1 MTIINDATVVVF
13 TSEELKTVLEQ
24 NNSYTHIYFGANITL
39 ASGIKIASTKTKVII
54 DGTYQDVR
62 YTYEDMKNL
71 SASNTINV
79 SSSNTTKVTVQNMD
93 IKGYNYYGV
102 IYVPESNTYA
112 NTVIE
117 YNNITYEGPQMIFHP
132 NGLTRIISSTITI
145 GDVTTTTG
153 NEVAECNKIEIG
165 GNTTITHT
173 SKSNSSFWFRNTNP
187 SFTILENASVTFTS
201 ESREFLYGTNALTF
215 NILNNAYFSITT
227 KNGFAYGNFGTG
239 TTKLYQN
246 SALIIKQ
253 TAKNGNYATWY
264 SYGPLTLEENSSLI
278 IINNFDSI
286 GTSNHNIFFSSANAS
301 FNVYNPK
308 QVVLYNTTANCI
320 TTNDATNF
328 NFDFSRI
335 NLFTNSITIS
345 DNISN
350 NNLPTFSWYKD
361 SDIATINGIFTANL
375 TSVTKDNFT
384 SSELA
389 NLPALSNFNLIGKKI
404 ISFGVTPLRINAL
417 TDQDTIINGFIN
429 PNSSVLIEYNNNTY
443 PAVADST
450 GLFTHTMTSTL
461 PIGTKIKFTAKD
473 YNNVIYTTKTIEIVY
488 PGDLTLDSAPST
500 ISFKLEPI
508 SLNPIICPKTEKSE
522 IQITDTRINNTPWN
536 FYAQIDDDLTSE
548 NDYTLPFALIFIDE
562 NKTKHYLSTEK
573 TLIYSN
579 TTSETPKITTV
590 TIEQT
595 EGLLL
600 ELRTYL
606 VNNNTYKTNL
616 TWSIEEENA

>member
-39 ASGIKIASTKTKVII
+39 ASGIKIASTKTNVII

-79 SSSNTTKVTVQNMD
+79 SSSNITKVTIQNMD

-112 NTVIE
+112 NTVTE

-132 NGLTRIISSTITI
+132 NGLTRIISSKITI
-145 GDVTTTTG
+145 GDASTTTG

-165 GNTTITHT
+165 GNTTIIHT
-173 SKSNSSFWFRNTNP
+173 SNSNSSFWFRNTNP

-246 SALIIKQ
+246 STLIIKQ

-301 FNVYNPK
+301 FNAYNPK

-320 TTNDATNF
+320 TTNNTTNF

-335 NLFTNSITIS
+335 NLFTNSIIIS

-350 NNLPTFSWYKD
+350 DNLPTYSWYKD
-361 SDIATINGIFTANL
+361 SDIATINGLFTSSL
-375 TSVTKDNFT
+375 TAITKENFT

-389 NLPALSNFNLIGKKI
+389 SLPALSNFNLIGKKI
-404 ISFGVTPLRINAL
+404 ISFGVTPLKINAL
-417 TDQDTIINGFIN
+417 TDQDTIIKGFIN
-429 PNSSVLIEYNNNTY
+429 PNASVLIEYNNNTY
-443 PAVADST
+443 PVVADEN
-450 GLFTHTMTSTL
+450 GLFSHTMTSTL
-461 PIGTKIKFTAKD
+461 PIGAKIKYTAKD

-488 PGDLTLDSAPST
+488 PGDLTLDNAPST

-508 SLNPIICPKTEKSE
+508 SLNPIICPKTEKIE

-536 FYAQIDDDLTSE
+536 LYAQIDDDLTSE

-590 TIEQT
+590 TMEQN

>member
-1 MTIINDATVVVF
+1 MTIINDTSVVIY
-13 TSEELKTVLEQ
+13 TSEELKTILEQ
-24 NNSYTHIYFGANITL
+24 NNNYTHIYFGANITL
-39 ASGIKIASTKTKVII
+39 TAGIKIASTKTSVII
-54 DGTYQDVR
+54 DGTYQNT
-62 YTYEDMKNL
+62 TYILEDMKSL

-79 SSSNTTKVTVQNMD
+79 SSNNTTKVTVQNMN
-93 IKGYNYYGV
+93 IKGCNYYGV
-102 IYVPESNTYA
+102 IYVPESTAYA
-112 NTVIE
+112 NTIIE
-117 YNNITYEGPQMIFHP
+117 YNNVTYEGPQMIFHP
-132 NGLTRIISSTITI
+132 NGLTRIIDSKITI
-145 GDVTTTTG
+145 GDASTTTG

-187 SFTILENASVTFTS
+187 TFTVLANANVAFTS

-239 TTKLYQN
+239 TTKLYPN
-246 SALIIKQ
+246 STLIIKQ

-264 SYGPLTLEENSSLI
+264 SYGPLTLEENSSLF
-278 IINNFDSI
+278 IINNFDSS
-286 GTSNHNIFFSSANAS
+286 GTSNNNIFFSSANSS
-301 FNVYNPK
+301 FNVCNPK

-320 TTNDATNF
+320 TTNDTTNF

-335 NLFTNSITIS
+335 NLFTNSINIS

-350 NNLPTFSWYKD
+350 DNFPTYSWYKD
-361 SDIATINGIFTANL
+361 NALSTINGLFTSTL

-384 SSELA
+384 TSELA

-404 ISFGVTPLRINAL
+404 ISFGVTPLRINAS
-417 TDQDTIINGFIN
+417 TDQDTIIKGFIN
-429 PNSSVLIEYNNNTY
+429 PNASVLIEYNNNTY
-443 PAVADST
+443 PVVADST
-450 GLFTHTMTSTL
+450 GFFTHTMASTL

-488 PGDLTLDSAPST
+488 PGDLTLDSAPTT
-500 ISFKLEPI
+500 ISFDLNPI
-508 SLNPIICPKTEKSE
+508 SLNPIICPKTGKIE
-522 IQITDTRINNTPWN
+522 IQIADTRVNNTPWN
-536 FYAQIDDDLTSE
+536 LYAQIDNDLTKE
-548 NDYTLPFALIFIDE
+548 NDYTLPFALIFIDN
-562 NKTKHYLSTEK
+562 NKTKYYLSTEK

-590 TIEQT
+590 TMEQT

-616 TWSIEEENA
+616 IWSIEEENA

>member
-1 MTIINDATVVVF
+1 M
-13 TSEELKTVLEQ
+13 LVL
-24 NNSYTHIYFGANITL
+24 
-39 ASGIKIASTKTKVII
+39 
-54 DGTYQDVR
+54 
-62 YTYEDMKNL
+62 M
-71 SASNTINV
+71 
-79 SSSNTTKVTVQNMD
+79 
-93 IKGYNYYGV
+93 
-102 IYVPESNTYA
+102 
-112 NTVIE
+112 
-117 YNNITYEGPQMIFHP
+117 
-132 NGLTRIISSTITI
+132 
-145 GDVTTTTG
+145 
-153 NEVAECNKIEIG
+153 
-165 GNTTITHT
+165 
-173 SKSNSSFWFRNTNP
+173 
-187 SFTILENASVTFTS
+187 FTIPNKLF
-201 ESREFLYGTNALTF
+201 YI
-215 NILNNAYFSITT
+215 ILR
-227 KNGFAYGNFGTG
+227 
-239 TTKLYQN
+239 
-246 SALIIKQ
+246 
-253 TAKNGNYATWY
+253 
-264 SYGPLTLEENSSLI
+264 
-278 IINNFDSI
+278 
-286 GTSNHNIFFSSANAS
+286 
-301 FNVYNPK
+301 
-308 QVVLYNTTANCI
+308 
-320 TTNDATNF
+320 F

-508 SLNPIICPKTEKSE
+508 SLNPIICPKTEKIE

>member
-320 TTNDATNF
+320 TANDATNF

-508 SLNPIICPKTEKSE
+508 SLNPIICPKTEKIE

>member
-350 NNLPTFSWYKD
+350 DNLPTYSWYKD
-361 SDIATINGIFTANL
+361 SDIATINGLFTSSL
-375 TSVTKDNFT
+375 TAITKENFT

-508 SLNPIICPKTEKSE
+508 SLNPIICPKTEKIE

>member
-1 MTIINDATVVVF
+1 MTIINDTSVVVY
-13 TSEELKTVLEQ
+13 TSEELKTILEQ
-24 NNSYTHIYFGANITL
+24 NNNYTHIYFGANITL
-39 ASGIKIASTKTKVII
+39 TAGIKIASTKINVII
-54 DGTYQDVR
+54 DGTYQNTT
-62 YTYEDMKNL
+62 YTLEDMKSL
-71 SASNTINV
+71 STSNTINV
-79 SSSNTTKVTVQNMD
+79 SSSNTTKVTVQNMN

-102 IYVPESNTYA
+102 VYVPESTAY
-112 NTVIE
+112 TDTIIE
-117 YNNITYEGPQMIFHP
+117 YNNVTYEGPQMIFHP
-132 NGLTRIISSTITI
+132 NGLTRIIDSKITI
-145 GDVTTTTG
+145 GDASTTTG

-165 GNTTITHT
+165 GITTITHT

-187 SFTILENASVTFTS
+187 TFTILANANVAFAS

-239 TTKLYQN
+239 TTKLYPN
-246 SALIIKQ
+246 STLIIKQ
-253 TAKNGNYATWY
+253 TAKNGSYATWY
-264 SYGPLTLEENSSLI
+264 SYGPLTLEENFSLI
-278 IINNFDSI
+278 IINNFESI
-286 GTSNHNIFFSSANAS
+286 GTSNNNIFFSSANAS

-320 TTNDATNF
+320 NTNDTTNF

-335 NLFTNSITIS
+335 NLFTNSINIS

-350 NNLPTFSWYKD
+350 DNFPTYSWYKD
-361 SDIATINGIFTANL
+361 NALSTINGLFTSTL

-384 SSELA
+384 TSELA

-404 ISFGVTPLRINAL
+404 ISFGVTPLRINAS
-417 TDQDTIINGFIN
+417 TDQDTIIKGFIN
-429 PNSSVLIEYNNNTY
+429 PNASVLIEYNNNTY
-443 PAVADST
+443 PVVADST
-450 GLFTHTMTSTL
+450 GFFTHTMASTL

-488 PGDLTLDSAPST
+488 PGDLTLDSAPTT
-500 ISFKLEPI
+500 ISFDLNPI
-508 SLNPIICPKTEKSE
+508 SLNPIICPKTGKIE
-522 IQITDTRINNTPWN
+522 IQIADTRVNNTPWN
-536 FYAQIDDDLTSE
+536 LYAQIDNDLTKE
-548 NDYTLPFALIFIDE
+548 NDYTLPFALIFIDN
-562 NKTKHYLSTEK
+562 NKTKYYLSTEK

-590 TIEQT
+590 TMEQT

-616 TWSIEEENA
+616 IWSIEEENA

>member
-320 TTNDATNF
+320 TANDATNF

-350 NNLPTFSWYKD
+350 DNLPTYSWYKD
-361 SDIATINGIFTANL
+361 SDIATINGLFTSSL
-375 TSVTKDNFT
+375 TAITKENFT

-508 SLNPIICPKTEKSE
+508 SLNPIICPKTEKIE

>member
-1 MTIINDATVVVF
+1 MTIINDTSVVVY
-13 TSEELKTVLEQ
+13 TSDELKTILEQ
-24 NNSYTHIYFGANITL
+24 NNNYTHIYFGANITL
-39 ASGIKIASTKTKVII
+39 TSGIKIASTKTNIII
-54 DGTYQDVR
+54 DGTYQNTT
-62 YTYEDMKNL
+62 YTLEDMKSL
-71 SASNTINV
+71 SASNTINI
-79 SSSNTTKVTVQNMD
+79 SSSNTTKVTVQNMN

-102 IYVPESNTYA
+102 IYVPESTAYA
-112 NTVIE
+112 NTIIE
-117 YNNITYEGPQMIFHP
+117 YNNVIYEGPQMIFHP
-132 NGLTRIISSTITI
+132 NGLTRIIDSKITI
-145 GDVTTTTG
+145 GDASTTTG

-187 SFTILENASVTFTS
+187 TFTILANANVTFTS

-239 TTKLYQN
+239 TTKLYPN
-246 SALIIKQ
+246 STFIIKQ

-286 GTSNHNIFFSSANAS
+286 GTSNNNIFFSSANAS

-320 TTNDATNF
+320 NTNNTTNF

-335 NLFTNSITIS
+335 NLFTNSVSIS

-350 NNLPTFSWYKD
+350 DNLPTYSWYKD
-361 SDIATINGIFTANL
+361 SDFSTINGLFTSTL

-384 SSELA
+384 TSELA

-417 TDQDTIINGFIN
+417 TDQDTIIKGFIN
-429 PNSSVLIEYNNNTY
+429 PNASVLIEYNNNTY

-450 GLFTHTMTSTL
+450 GLFTHTMASTL

-500 ISFKLEPI
+500 ISFD
-508 SLNPIICPKTEKSE
+508 LNPINLNLIICPKTEKIE
-522 IQITDTRINNTPWN
+522 IQITDTRVNNTPWN
-536 FYAQIDDDLTSE
+536 LYAQIDNDLTSE
-548 NDYTLPFALIFIDE
+548 NDFTLPFALIFIDS
-562 NKTKHYLSTEK
+562 NKTKYYLSTEK

-579 TTSETPKITTV
+579 TSSETPEITTV
-590 TIEQT
+590 TMEQT

-616 TWSIEEENA
+616 IWSIEEKNA

>member
-1 MTIINDATVVVF
+1 MTIINDTSVVIY
-13 TSEELKTVLEQ
+13 TSDELKTILEQ
-24 NNSYTHIYFGANITL
+24 NNNYTHIYFGANITL
-39 ASGIKIASTKTKVII
+39 TAGIKIASTKINVII
-54 DGTYQDVR
+54 DGTYQNTT
-62 YTYEDMKNL
+62 YTLEDMKSL

-79 SSSNTTKVTVQNMD
+79 SSNNTTKVTVQNMN
-93 IKGYNYYGV
+93 IKGCNYYGV
-102 IYVPESNTYA
+102 IYVPESTAYA
-112 NTVIE
+112 NTIIE
-117 YNNITYEGPQMIFHP
+117 YNNVTYEGPQMIFHP
-132 NGLTRIISSTITI
+132 NGLTRIIDSKITI
-145 GDVTTTTG
+145 GDASITTG

-187 SFTILENASVTFTS
+187 TFTVLANANVAFTS

-239 TTKLYQN
+239 TTKLYSN
-246 SALIIKQ
+246 STLIIKQ
-253 TAKNGNYATWY
+253 TAKNGSYATWY

-278 IINNFDSI
+278 IINNFESI
-286 GTSNHNIFFSSANAS
+286 GTSNNNIFFSSANAS

-320 TTNDATNF
+320 NTNDTTNF

-335 NLFTNSITIS
+335 NLFTNSVSIS

-350 NNLPTFSWYKD
+350 DNLPTYSWYKD
-361 SDIATINGIFTANL
+361 SDLSTINGLFTSTL

-384 SSELA
+384 TSELA

-417 TDQDTIINGFIN
+417 TDQDTIIKGFIN
-429 PNSSVLIEYNNNTY
+429 PNASVLIEYNNNTY
-443 PAVADST
+443 PVVADST
-450 GLFTHTMTSTL
+450 GFFTHTMASTL

-488 PGDLTLDSAPST
+488 PGDLTLDSAPTT
-500 ISFKLEPI
+500 ISFDLNPI
-508 SLNPIICPKTEKSE
+508 SLNPIICPKTEKIE
-522 IQITDTRINNTPWN
+522 IQITDTRVNNTPWN
-536 FYAQIDDDLTSE
+536 LYAQIDNDLTSE
-548 NDYTLPFALIFIDE
+548 NDYTLPFALIFIDN
-562 NKTKHYLSTEK
+562 NKTKYYLSTEK

-590 TIEQT
+590 TMEQT

-616 TWSIEEENA
+616 IWSIEEENA

>member
-39 ASGIKIASTKTKVII
+39 ASGIKIASTKTNVII

-79 SSSNTTKVTVQNMD
+79 SSSNTTKVIVQNMD

-132 NGLTRIISSTITI
+132 NGLTRIISSKITI
-145 GDVTTTTG
+145 GDASTTTG

-165 GNTTITHT
+165 GTTTIIHT
-173 SKSNSSFWFRNTNP
+173 SKSNSSFWFRNANP

-239 TTKLYQN
+239 TTKLYPN
-246 SALIIKQ
+246 STLIIKQ

-264 SYGPLTLEENSSLI
+264 SYGSITLEENSSLI

-308 QVVLYNTTANCI
+308 QIVLYNTIANCI
-320 TTNDATNF
+320 TTNDTTNF

-335 NLFTNSITIS
+335 NLFTNSITLS

-350 NNLPTFSWYKD
+350 DNLPTHSWYKD
-361 SDIATINGIFTANL
+361 SDIATINGIFTSNL
-375 TSVTKDNFT
+375 TAITKENFT

-389 NLPALSNFNLIGKKI
+389 SLPALSNFNLTGKKI

-417 TDQDTIINGFIN
+417 TDQDTIIKGFVN
-429 PNSSVLIEYNNNTY
+429 PNASVLIEYNSTTFSV
-443 PAVADST
+443 VADDA

-488 PGDLTLDSAPST
+488 PGDLTLDSAPTT

-508 SLNPIICPKTEKSE
+508 SLNPIICPKTEKIE
-522 IQITDTRINNTPWN
+522 IQITDTRINNIPWN
-536 FYAQIDDDLTSE
+536 LYAQIDDDLTSE
-548 NDYTLPFALIFIDE
+548 NAYTLPFALIFIDE

-590 TIEQT
+590 TMEQN

>member
-112 NTVIE
+112 NTVTE

-132 NGLTRIISSTITI
+132 NGLTRIISSKITI
-145 GDVTTTTG
+145 GDASTTTG

-165 GNTTITHT
+165 GNTTIIHT
-173 SKSNSSFWFRNTNP
+173 SNSNSSFWFRNTNP

-246 SALIIKQ
+246 STLIIKQ

-320 TTNDATNF
+320 TTNNTTNF

-335 NLFTNSITIS
+335 NLFTNSIIIS

-350 NNLPTFSWYKD
+350 DNLPTYSWYKD
-361 SDIATINGIFTANL
+361 SDIATINGLFTSSL
-375 TSVTKDNFT
+375 TAITKENFT

-389 NLPALSNFNLIGKKI
+389 SLPALSNFNLIGKKI

-417 TDQDTIINGFIN
+417 TDQDTIIKGFIN
-429 PNSSVLIEYNNNTY
+429 PNASVLIEYNNNTY
-443 PAVADST
+443 PVVADEN
-450 GLFTHTMTSTL
+450 GLFSHTMTSTL
-461 PIGTKIKFTAKD
+461 PIGAKIKYTAKD

-488 PGDLTLDSAPST
+488 PGDLTLDNAPST

-508 SLNPIICPKTEKSE
+508 SLNPIICPKTEKIE

-536 FYAQIDDDLTSE
+536 LYAQIDADLTSE

-562 NKTKHYLSTEK
+562 DKTKHYLSTEK